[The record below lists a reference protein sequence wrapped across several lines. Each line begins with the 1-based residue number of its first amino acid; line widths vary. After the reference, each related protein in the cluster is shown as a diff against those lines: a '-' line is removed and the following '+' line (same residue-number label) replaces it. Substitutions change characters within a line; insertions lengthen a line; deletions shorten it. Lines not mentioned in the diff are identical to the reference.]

1 MKYKSSDYCPNCHFP
16 LPYKAKFCTHCGQ
29 KHEDEVM
36 SLGALLKQVWFRVL
50 HLESR
55 SLLFLW
61 QMLIPGFVSQ
71 EFFAGRRKRY
81 PHPIR
86 FFFIVA
92 FLFLFTL
99 NHLTDIGDSSGIQ
112 ASSGENGIKISGKK
126 NAQGNLDLYEI
137 GRRSAEFEKM
147 RREFDSLPPELR
159 TATTLRAVDTLLQRT
174 YGEYAKKFSDIWTV
188 ATDSSETRVPDSTS
202 LNLGF
207 KSLRILTSDLF
218 LLDANSIIDK
228 YRIDNWVDK
237 LLVKQGI
244 KTIQTPSALMK
255 AYLGSL
261 AWTLLVLIGLMSA
274 ILTLLYWRQ
283 KRYYVEHFIF
293 LINEH
298 TGMFLLLMFAFWV
311 NAVWPLSRYWA
322 IPIVWLCVS
331 PFFAMKRFYGQGWGM
346 TALKSFVFSIAYLV
360 GFAAL
365 FVLAMLAVFIVF

>member
-29 KHEDEVM
+29 KDEDGIM

-99 NHLTDIGDSSGIQ
+99 NHLTDIGKSSGIQ
-112 ASSGENGIKISGKK
+112 ASSDEKGIKISGKK
-126 NAQGNLDLYEI
+126 SADDNIDLYEM

-159 TATTLRAVDTLLQRT
+159 TTTTLRAVDTLLQRT
-174 YGEYAKKFSDIWTV
+174 YGQSAKKFSQIWGI
-188 ATDSSETRVPDSTS
+188 ATDSAETHTPDSMW
-202 LNLGF
+202 LKLGF
-207 KSLRILTSDLF
+207 KNLRLATSDVF
-218 LLDANSIIDK
+218 LLDANTIADK
-228 YRIDNWVDK
+228 YSIDNWFEK
-237 LLVKQGI
+237 MLLKQGI
-244 KTIQTPSALMK
+244 KTIQNPSALMK

-274 ILTLLYWRQ
+274 VLTLLYWRQ

-311 NAVWPLSRYWA
+311 NAVWPLNGFWA
-322 IPIVWLCVS
+322 IPIAWLLLS
-331 PFFAMKRFYGQGWGM
+331 PLFAMKRFYGQGWGI
-346 TALKSFVFSIAYLV
+346 TSLKSFVFSVAYLV
-360 GFAAL
+360 GFAVL
-365 FVLAMLAVFIVF
+365 FIASMLAVFIVF

>member
-29 KHEDEVM
+29 KYEDEVM

-55 SLLFLW
+55 SLLFMW
-61 QMLIPGFVSQ
+61 QMLIPGYVAQ

-99 NHLTDIGDSSGIQ
+99 NHLTDVGNSRGLQATSSEKGIQ
-112 ASSGENGIKISGKK
+112 ISGKK
-126 NAQGNLDLYEI
+126 NKDPNVNLYEL
-137 GRRSAEFEKM
+137 GRRNAEIEKM

-159 TATTLRAVDTLLQRT
+159 TASTMRAVDTLLQRT
-174 YGEYAKKFSDIWTV
+174 YGETAKKFSDIWTIAV
-188 ATDSSETRVPDSTS
+188 DSTQKNAPDSTP
-202 LNLGF
+202 LNLG
-207 KSLRILTSDLF
+207 LRSISILTSDLF
-218 LLDANSIIDK
+218 LLDADSICAK
-228 YRIDNWVDK
+228 YHIEKWMDRIF
-237 LLVKQGI
+237 VKQGI
-244 KTIQTPSALMK
+244 KTIQNPSALMK

-274 ILTLLYWRQ
+274 VLTLLYWRQ

-298 TGMFLLLMFAFWV
+298 TSMFLLLMFAFWI
-311 NAVWPLSRYWA
+311 NAVWPLKEFWV
-322 IPIVWLCVS
+322 IPIVWLLIS
-331 PFFAMKRFYGQGWGM
+331 PLLAIKRFYGQGWGM
-346 TALKSFVFSIAYLV
+346 TSLKSLVFSIAYLI
-360 GFAAL
+360 GFAFL
-365 FVLAMLAVFIVF
+365 FIAAILAVFIVF

>member
-29 KHEDEVM
+29 KHEDGIM

-50 HLESR
+50 HLESK

-61 QMLIPGFVSQ
+61 QMFIPGYVAQ

-99 NHLTDIGDSSGIQ
+99 NHLTDVGNSRGIQ
-112 ASSGENGIKISGKK
+112 ATSSEKGIQISGKK
-126 NAQGNLDLYEI
+126 TADKNIDLYEL

-159 TATTLRAVDTLLQRT
+159 TTTTMRAVDTLLQRT
-174 YGEYAKKFSDIWTV
+174 YGETAKKFSEIWTI
-188 ATDSSETRVPDSTS
+188 ATDSSETRVPDSTA
-202 LNLGF
+202 LKLGF
-207 KSLRILTSDLF
+207 KSIRILSSDLF
-218 LLDANSIIDK
+218 LLDANGIIDK
-228 YRIDNWVDK
+228 YKITDWKDK

-244 KTIQTPSALMK
+244 KTIQNPSALMK
-255 AYLGSL
+255 AYLSSL
-261 AWTLLVLIGLMSA
+261 AWTLLVLIGLMA
-274 ILTLLYWRQ
+274 AVLTLLYWRQ

-298 TGMFLLLMFAFWV
+298 TSMFLLLMFAFWI
-311 NAVWPLSRYWA
+311 NAVWPLKEFWV
-322 IPIVWLCVS
+322 IPIVWLLIS
-331 PFFAMKRFYGQGWGM
+331 PLFAMKRFYGQGWGM
-346 TALKSFVFSIAYLV
+346 TSLKSLVFSFAYLV
-360 GFAAL
+360 GFVML
-365 FVLAMLAVFIVF
+365 FVAAMLTVFLFF

>member
-1 MKYKSSDYCPNCHFP
+1 MKYKTSDYCPNCHFP

-29 KHEDEVM
+29 KHEDEIM

-61 QMLIPGFVSQ
+61 QMFIPGYVAQ

-99 NHLTDIGDSSGIQ
+99 NHLTDVGKSNGVQ
-112 ASSGENGIKISGKK
+112 TTTNEKGIKISGKK
-126 NAQGNLDLYEI
+126 TADADIDLYDL
-137 GRRSAEFEKM
+137 GRRNAEFEKM

-159 TATTLRAVDTLLQRT
+159 TPATMQAVDTLLQRT
-174 YGEYAKKFSDIWTV
+174 YGESAKKFTDIWKE
-188 ATDSSETRVPDSTS
+188 AADSTEALHPDSAT
-202 LNLGF
+202 F
-207 KSLRILTSDLF
+207 KIGLKAFRILKTDLF
-218 LLDANSIIDK
+218 LLDANGIIEK
-228 YRIDNWVDK
+228 YKITGWIDK

-244 KTIQTPSALMK
+244 KAIQTPSALMK
-255 AYLGSL
+255 TYLGSL

-274 ILTLLYWRQ
+274 VLTLLYWRQ

-298 TGMFLLLMFAFWV
+298 TSMCLLLMFAFWI
-311 NAVWPLSRYWA
+311 NAVWPLEGYWA
-322 IPIVWLCVS
+322 IPVIWLCIS
-331 PFFAMKRFYGQGWGM
+331 PLLAMKRFYGQGWGM
-346 TALKSFVFSIAYLV
+346 TALKSLVFSIAYLV
-360 GFAAL
+360 GFAVL
-365 FVLAMLAVFIVF
+365 FIAAMLAVFVIF

>member
-1 MKYKSSDYCPNCHFP
+1 MKYKTSDYCPNCHFP

-29 KHEDEVM
+29 KHEDEIM
-36 SLGALLKQVWFRVL
+36 TLSALLKQVWFRVL

-99 NHLTDIGDSSGIQ
+99 NHLTNIGDSSGIQ
-112 ASSGENGIKISGKK
+112 ASSSENGLKISGKK
-126 NAQGNLDLYEI
+126 SADEGFDLYEM

-147 RREFDSLPPELR
+147 RREFDSLPPDLK

-188 ATDSSETRVPDSTS
+188 ATDSTETRVPDSTS

-207 KSLRILTSDLF
+207 KSIRILTSDMF
-218 LLDANSIIDK
+218 LLDANSIIEK
-228 YRIDNWVDK
+228 YHIDNWVDR

-244 KTIQTPSALMK
+244 KTIQSPSALMK

-261 AWTLLVLIGLMSA
+261 AWTLLALIGFMSA
-274 ILTLLYWRQ
+274 VLTLLYWRQ

-298 TGMFLLLMFAFWV
+298 TSMFLLLMFAFWI
-311 NAVWPLSRYWA
+311 NAVWPLKGYWA
-322 IPIVWLCVS
+322 IPIVWLIFS
-331 PFFAMKRFYGQGWGM
+331 PMFAMKRFYAQGWGM
-346 TALKSFVFSIAYLV
+346 TFLKSFVFSVAYLV
-360 GFAAL
+360 GFAVL
-365 FVLAMLAVFIVF
+365 FILAMLAVFIMF